1 LVELWQTNQKFF
13 VLINCQGLGYE
24 IQILESFF
32 LKLKTN
38 QISNKKITLW
48 LKHIKKEDSDLL
60 FGFTSKEQK
69 NFFIEILSIRGVGS
83 QIGMGI
89 LNKFSISEVINAIK
103 TQNKKLICSV
113 PGIGQK
119 MSDRLILELKN
130 KFKSELQFEEEKAK
144 DEFEIKDPEINKMM
158 QDLKLTLQ
166 SLNYKNKEINTIMP
180 IIKES
185 TLLAKKEKN
194 LSFENLLK
202 IAKNNLDKDSSNI
215 GRWRSIINK
224 LKINFMSLDTA
235 EKQKLIET
243 HQVHSTDTGS
253 VEVQVAMLSK
263 RISKLSDHLQGNIHD
278 FASRQG
284 LLKMIGKRKRL
295 LSYIKDKNV
304 QRYQELVKKIG
315 IRGWSQLMKKK
326 QSKKKTQN

>member
-1 LVELWQTNQKFF
+1 MISWINGELVESWQTNQKFF

-60 FGFTSKEQK
+60 FGFTSKDQK

-130 KFKSELQFEEEKAK
+130 KFKSEIQFEDKK
-144 DEFEIKDPEINKMM
+144 DKDKFEIKDPETNKMIE
-158 QDLKLTLQ
+158 DLQLTLQ
-166 SLNYKNKEINTIMP
+166 SLNYKNKEIKTILP
-180 IIKES
+180 IIFKEVD
-185 TLLAKKEKN
+185 LIAKKENN
-194 LSFENLLK
+194 LSFEDLLK
-202 IAKNNLDKDSSNI
+202 LAMNYLDKDNSNLA
-215 GRWRSIINK
+215 R
-224 LKINFMSLDTA
+224 
-235 EKQKLIET
+235 
-243 HQVHSTDTGS
+243 
-253 VEVQVAMLSK
+253 
-263 RISKLSDHLQGNIHD
+263 
-278 FASRQG
+278 
-284 LLKMIGKRKRL
+284 
-295 LSYIKDKNV
+295 
-304 QRYQELVKKIG
+304 
-315 IRGWSQLMKKK
+315 
-326 QSKKKTQN
+326 

>member
-1 LVELWQTNQKFF
+1 MISWINGELVELWQTNQKFF

-38 QISNKKITLW
+38 QISNKNITLW
-48 LKHIKKEDSDLL
+48 IKHIKKEDSDLL

-130 KFKSELQFEEEKAK
+130 KCKSELQFEVQKAK
-144 DEFEIKDPEINKMM
+144 DEFEIKDPEINKMIE
-158 QDLKLTLQ
+158 DLQLTLQ
-166 SLNYKNKEINTIMP
+166 SLNYKNKEIKTILP
-180 IIKES
+180 IIINDVDF
-185 TLLAKKEKN
+185 LAKKENN

-202 IAKNNLDKDSSNI
+202 LAMNYLDKESSNI
-215 GRWRSIINK
+215 
-224 LKINFMSLDTA
+224 
-235 EKQKLIET
+235 
-243 HQVHSTDTGS
+243 
-253 VEVQVAMLSK
+253 
-263 RISKLSDHLQGNIHD
+263 
-278 FASRQG
+278 AS
-284 LLKMIGKRKRL
+284 
-295 LSYIKDKNV
+295 
-304 QRYQELVKKIG
+304 
-315 IRGWSQLMKKK
+315 
-326 QSKKKTQN
+326 

>member
-1 LVELWQTNQKFF
+1 MISWINGELVELWQTNQKFF

-89 LNKFSISEVINAIK
+89 LNKFSINEVINAIK

-130 KFKSELQFEEEKAK
+130 KFKSEIQFEEEKAK
-144 DEFEIKDPEINKMM
+144 GEFAIKDPEINKMIE
-158 QDLKLTLQ
+158 DLQLTLQ
-166 SLNYKNKEINTIMP
+166 SLNYKNKEIKTILP
-180 IIKES
+180 IIINEVDF
-185 TLLAKKEKN
+185 LAKKENN

-202 IAKNNLDKDSSNI
+202 LAMNYLDKESSNI
-215 GRWRSIINK
+215 
-224 LKINFMSLDTA
+224 
-235 EKQKLIET
+235 
-243 HQVHSTDTGS
+243 
-253 VEVQVAMLSK
+253 
-263 RISKLSDHLQGNIHD
+263 
-278 FASRQG
+278 AS
-284 LLKMIGKRKRL
+284 
-295 LSYIKDKNV
+295 
-304 QRYQELVKKIG
+304 
-315 IRGWSQLMKKK
+315 
-326 QSKKKTQN
+326 

>member
-1 LVELWQTNQKFF
+1 MISWINGELVDLWQTNQKFF

-89 LNKFSISEVINAIK
+89 LNKFSIGEVINAIK

-130 KFKSELQFEEEKAK
+130 KYKSEIQFEEEKAK
-144 DEFEIKDPEINKMM
+144 DEFDIKDPEINKMIE
-158 QDLKLTLQ
+158 DLQLTLQ
-166 SLNYKNKEINTIMP
+166 SLNYKNKEIKNILP
-180 IIKES
+180 IIINEVDF
-185 TLLAKKEKN
+185 LAKKENN

-202 IAKNNLDKDSSNI
+202 LAMNYLDKESSNI
-215 GRWRSIINK
+215 
-224 LKINFMSLDTA
+224 
-235 EKQKLIET
+235 
-243 HQVHSTDTGS
+243 
-253 VEVQVAMLSK
+253 
-263 RISKLSDHLQGNIHD
+263 
-278 FASRQG
+278 AS
-284 LLKMIGKRKRL
+284 
-295 LSYIKDKNV
+295 
-304 QRYQELVKKIG
+304 
-315 IRGWSQLMKKK
+315 
-326 QSKKKTQN
+326 

>member
-1 LVELWQTNQKFF
+1 MISWINGELVESWQTNQKFF
-13 VLINCQGLGYE
+13 ALINCQGLGYE

-89 LNKFSISEVINAIK
+89 LNKFSIGEVINAIK

-130 KFKSELQFEEEKAK
+130 KFKSEIQFEEENAK
-144 DEFEIKDPEINKMM
+144 DEFKIKDPEINKIIE
-158 QDLKLTLQ
+158 DLQLTLQ
-166 SLNYKNKEINTIMP
+166 SLNYKNKEIKTILP
-180 IIKES
+180 IIIDEVDF
-185 TLLAKKEKN
+185 LAKKENN

-202 IAKNNLDKDSSNI
+202 LAMNYLDKESSNI
-215 GRWRSIINK
+215 
-224 LKINFMSLDTA
+224 
-235 EKQKLIET
+235 
-243 HQVHSTDTGS
+243 
-253 VEVQVAMLSK
+253 
-263 RISKLSDHLQGNIHD
+263 
-278 FASRQG
+278 AS
-284 LLKMIGKRKRL
+284 
-295 LSYIKDKNV
+295 
-304 QRYQELVKKIG
+304 
-315 IRGWSQLMKKK
+315 
-326 QSKKKTQN
+326 

>member
-1 LVELWQTNQKFF
+1 MISWINGELVDLWQTNQKFY

-24 IQILESFF
+24 VQILESFF

-38 QISNKKITLW
+38 QISNKNITLW

-130 KFKSELQFEEEKAK
+130 KFKSEIQFEDKK
-144 DEFEIKDPEINKMM
+144 DKDKFEIKDPETNKIIE
-158 QDLKLTLQ
+158 DLQLTLQ
-166 SLNYKNKEINTIMP
+166 SLNYKNKEIKTILP
-180 IIKES
+180 IIINEVD
-185 TLLAKKEKN
+185 LLAKKENN
-194 LSFENLLK
+194 LSFEILLK
-202 IAKNNLDKDSSNI
+202 LAMNYLDKESSNI
-215 GRWRSIINK
+215 
-224 LKINFMSLDTA
+224 
-235 EKQKLIET
+235 
-243 HQVHSTDTGS
+243 
-253 VEVQVAMLSK
+253 
-263 RISKLSDHLQGNIHD
+263 
-278 FASRQG
+278 AS
-284 LLKMIGKRKRL
+284 
-295 LSYIKDKNV
+295 
-304 QRYQELVKKIG
+304 
-315 IRGWSQLMKKK
+315 
-326 QSKKKTQN
+326 

>member
-1 LVELWQTNQKFF
+1 MISWINGELVESWQNNQKFF

-89 LNKFSISEVINAIK
+89 LNKFSIGEVINAIK

-130 KFKSELQFEEEKAK
+130 KFKSETQFDEEKAN
-144 DEFEIKDPEINKMM
+144 DEFEIKDPEINKMID
-158 QDLKLTLQ
+158 DLQLTLQ
-166 SLNYKNKEINTIMP
+166 SLNYKNKEIKNILP
-180 IIKES
+180 IIINEVDF
-185 TLLAKKEKN
+185 LAKKENN

-202 IAKNNLDKDSSNI
+202 LAMNYLDKESSNI
-215 GRWRSIINK
+215 
-224 LKINFMSLDTA
+224 
-235 EKQKLIET
+235 
-243 HQVHSTDTGS
+243 
-253 VEVQVAMLSK
+253 
-263 RISKLSDHLQGNIHD
+263 
-278 FASRQG
+278 AS
-284 LLKMIGKRKRL
+284 
-295 LSYIKDKNV
+295 
-304 QRYQELVKKIG
+304 
-315 IRGWSQLMKKK
+315 
-326 QSKKKTQN
+326 

>member
-1 LVELWQTNQKFF
+1 MISWINGELVELWQTNQKFF

-130 KFKSELQFEEEKAK
+130 KFKSEIQFEEEKAK
-144 DEFEIKDPEINKMM
+144 DEFEIKDPEINKMIE
-158 QDLKLTLQ
+158 DLQLTLQ
-166 SLNYKNKEINTIMP
+166 SLNYKNKEIKTILP
-180 IIKES
+180 IIINEVDF
-185 TLLAKKEKN
+185 LAKKENN

-202 IAKNNLDKDSSNI
+202 LAMNYLDKESSNI
-215 GRWRSIINK
+215 
-224 LKINFMSLDTA
+224 
-235 EKQKLIET
+235 
-243 HQVHSTDTGS
+243 
-253 VEVQVAMLSK
+253 
-263 RISKLSDHLQGNIHD
+263 
-278 FASRQG
+278 AS
-284 LLKMIGKRKRL
+284 
-295 LSYIKDKNV
+295 
-304 QRYQELVKKIG
+304 
-315 IRGWSQLMKKK
+315 
-326 QSKKKTQN
+326 

>member
-1 LVELWQTNQKFF
+1 MISWINGELVELWQTNQKFF

-32 LKLKTN
+32 LKLKKN

-89 LNKFSISEVINAIK
+89 LNKFSIGEVINAIK

-130 KFKSELQFEEEKAK
+130 KFKSEIQFEDKK
-144 DEFEIKDPEINKMM
+144 DKDKFEIKDPETNKMIE
-158 QDLKLTLQ
+158 DLQLTLQ
-166 SLNYKNKEINTIMP
+166 SLNYKNKEIKTILP
-180 IIKES
+180 IIINEVD
-185 TLLAKKEKN
+185 LLAKKENN

-202 IAKNNLDKDSSNI
+202 LAMNYLDKDSSNI
-215 GRWRSIINK
+215 VS
-224 LKINFMSLDTA
+224 
-235 EKQKLIET
+235 
-243 HQVHSTDTGS
+243 
-253 VEVQVAMLSK
+253 
-263 RISKLSDHLQGNIHD
+263 
-278 FASRQG
+278 
-284 LLKMIGKRKRL
+284 
-295 LSYIKDKNV
+295 
-304 QRYQELVKKIG
+304 
-315 IRGWSQLMKKK
+315 
-326 QSKKKTQN
+326 